1 MELLV
6 SCSDDEYYTS
16 LKWDRSSHPVAP
28 ECCVSH
34 TLRLKYIEGNS
45 EELFGS
51 SAVYSRDNLP
61 DKQGVLLDIQDLKV
75 LTNVVN
81 S

>member
-16 LKWDRSSHPVAP
+16 LKRDRSSHPVAP
-28 ECCVSH
+28 ECRVSH

-45 EELFGS
+45 EEPFGS

-61 DKQGVLLDIQDLKV
+61 DKQGVLPDIQDLKV